1 MKGMIEWRQAEV
13 TAVYHE
19 KDLLNILLAMTHKLE
34 DYMTGTSQTHQ
45 FLPIGTYMDSS
56 FLFYLCD
63 SCRG

>member
-1 MKGMIEWRQAEV
+1 MKRLMEWRQTEV

-19 KDLLNILLAMTHKLE
+19 RELFNILLTMTLKLE

-45 FLPIGTYMDSS
+45 FLPIGTYMDLS

-63 SCRG
+63 S